1 MRQTESIQDE
11 GAGPDWSTAFV
22 RGEGARYQQI
32 VGFIERAVG
41 EGQLNPGD
49 RLPPQRTLAGQLGV
63 DLTTV
68 TRAFTEAKRRNLI
81 EARGALGTFVAAP
94 KVELAQMVDL
104 SMNVPPPPAGVDFH
118 DMLQRGLS
126 QVLLRSDA
134 HLLMTYQLGGGSK
147 ADRAAGAMWLKPML
161 EPVSPQQLIA
171 CPGAQAALAALILTL
186 TQPGEAIIAEPLI
199 YPGLRA
205 AAEQLGRRVVT
216 VSADDEGMRPDAL
229 EQACREHGARA
240 IYLNPTIQN
249 PTARTMPGHRRRDIA
264 LAAQKCGAWII
275 EDDPYWLLG
284 SNAPP
289 PVAHFAPGQIYYVST
304 LSKCLSP
311 GLRTAYI
318 RLPDARSR
326 AGVLAAL
333 RSFALMSTPL
343 STALATQ
350 WIHEGSAAQL
360 LAGIRAEAFAR
371 RELAR
376 QLLSSVDQAP
386 PSGIHVWHRLP
397 SYWTSQAL
405 TQAARAEDLRVT
417 ASEAFY
423 SGPTPPNA
431 IRISLGGVETRSHL
445 AAALKKLAE
454 LLARKPQMSGEIV
467 V

>member
-1 MRQTESIQDE
+1 MRDAGLAYERIVLASPRHAADVLVLLSESDPRCPMLSQ
-11 GAGPDWSTAFV
+11 
-22 RGEGARYQQI
+22 GEQSASGLAACLALLGQGQP
-32 VGFIERAVG
+32 ERA
-41 EGQLNPGD
+41 
-49 RLPPQRTLAGQLGV
+49 
-63 DLTTV
+63 
-68 TRAFTEAKRRNLI
+68 
-81 EARGALGTFVAAP
+81 
-94 KVELAQMVDL
+94 
-104 SMNVPPPPAGVDFH
+104 
-118 DMLQRGLS
+118 
-126 QVLLRSDA
+126 
-134 HLLMTYQLGGGSK
+134 
-147 ADRAAGAMWLKPML
+147 
-161 EPVSPQQLIA
+161 
-171 CPGAQAALAALILTL
+171 AQAALAALILTL
-186 TQPGEAIIAEPLI
+186 TQPGEAILAEPLT

-216 VSADDEGMRPDAL
+216 VATDDEGMRPDAL

-249 PTARTMPGHRRRDIA
+249 PTTRTMPAHRRRDVA
-264 LAAQKCGAWII
+264 LAAQKHGALII

-284 SNAPP
+284 TSMPP
-289 PVAHFAPGQIYYVST
+289 PVACFAPGQVYYVAT

-318 RLPDARSR
+318 RLPHARSR

-360 LAGIRAEAFAR
+360 LAGIRTEAFAR

-376 QLLSSVDQAP
+376 QLLFSADQAP
-386 PSGIHVWHRLP
+386 PSGIHVWHTLP
-397 SYWTSQAL
+397 SYWTSLAL

-417 ASEAFY
+417 ASDAFY
-423 SGPTPPNA
+423 AGPTPPNA
-431 IRISLGGVETRSHL
+431 IRISLGGVETRAHL

-454 LLARKPQMSGEIV
+454 LLVRRPLMSGEIV

>member
-1 MRQTESIQDE
+1 MSQIESIQGDNT
-11 GAGPDWSTAFV
+11 GPDWNAAFI

-32 VGFIERAVG
+32 VAFIERAVG
-41 EGQLNPGD
+41 EGSLNPGD
-49 RLPPQRTLAGQLGV
+49 RLPPQRNLARQLGV

-118 DMLQRGLS
+118 DLLQQGLS
-126 QVLLRSDA
+126 QVLLRADA

-161 EPVSPQQLIA
+161 ESVSPQQLIA

-186 TQPGEAIIAEPLI
+186 TQPGEAIVAEPLT

-216 VSADDEGMRPDAL
+216 VAADDEGMQPDAL
-229 EQACREHGARA
+229 EAACREHGARVV
-240 IYLNPTIQN
+240 YLNPTIQN
-249 PTARTMPGHRRRDIA
+249 PTTLTMPAHRRRDIA

-275 EDDPYWLLG
+275 EDDPYWLLN

-289 PVAHFAPGQIYYVST
+289 PVAHFAPGQVYYIAT

-318 RLPDARSR
+318 RLPDARSQ

-343 STALATQ
+343 STALVTQ
-350 WIHEGSAAQL
+350 WIHDGSAARL
-360 LAGIRAEAFAR
+360 LAGIRTEALAR

-397 SYWTSQAL
+397 SYWTSMAL

-417 ASEAFY
+417 SSDAFY

-431 IRISLGGVETRSHL
+431 IRISLGGVEERGHL

-454 LLARKPQMSGEIV
+454 LLVRRPQMPREIV

>member
-1 MRQTESIQDE
+1 MHQSKSIQDD
-11 GAGPDWSTAFV
+11 GAAPGWAAAFV

-41 EGQLNPGD
+41 DGRLNPGD
-49 RLPPQRTLAGQLGV
+49 RLPPQRELARQLGV

-81 EARGALGTFVAAP
+81 EARGALGTFVAPP

-118 DMLQRGLS
+118 DLLQRGLS

-134 HLLMTYQLGGGSK
+134 HLLMTYQLGGGSR
-147 ADRAAGAMWLKPML
+147 ADRAAGAMWLKPVL
-161 EPVSPQQLIA
+161 ESVSPQQLIA

-186 TQPGEAIIAEPLI
+186 TQPGEAILAEPLT

-216 VSADDEGMRPDAL
+216 VATDDDGMRPDAM
-229 EQACREHGARA
+229 EQALREHGART

-249 PTARTMPGHRRRDIA
+249 PTTRTMPAHRRRDVA
-264 LAAQKCGAWII
+264 LAAQKCSAWII

-284 SNAPP
+284 SDAPP
-289 PVAHFAPGQIYYVST
+289 PVAHFAPGQVYYVAT

-318 RLPDARSR
+318 RLPEARSR

-360 LAGIRAEAFAR
+360 LAGIRTEAFAR

-376 QLLSSVDQAP
+376 QLLFSADQAP
-386 PSGIHVWHRLP
+386 PSGIHVWHNLP
-397 SYWTSQAL
+397 SYWTSLAL

-417 ASEAFY
+417 ASDAFY
-423 SGPTPPNA
+423 AGPTPPNA
-431 IRISLGGVETRSHL
+431 IRISLGGVETRAHL

-454 LLARKPQMSGEIV
+454 LLVRRPQASREIV